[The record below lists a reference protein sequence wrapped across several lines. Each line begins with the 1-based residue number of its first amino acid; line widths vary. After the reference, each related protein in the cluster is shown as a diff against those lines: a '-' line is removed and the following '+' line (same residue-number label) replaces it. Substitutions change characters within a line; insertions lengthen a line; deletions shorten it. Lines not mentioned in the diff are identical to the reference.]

1 MCRWLNILTLL
12 GSGKLRHR
20 AKFLPTFGAHSENIV
35 SNMETYGLIGK
46 KLSHS
51 FSKKFFTEKFAREH
65 IDAVYELYELDSAD
79 ELRLLV
85 KNTPN
90 LKGLNVT
97 IPYKLDVLPLL
108 DYLAPS
114 AAKVGAVNVI
124 KIHVDGSLGGYNSDY
139 DGFKYS
145 LQRFIPEGHIF
156 DALILGTGG
165 ASKAVQAVLD
175 DLGMAYIFVS
185 RTPMGNNCISYDE
198 LPMLGLDA
206 HRLIVNT
213 TPLGMYPNVHEFPP
227 LPYEQL
233 TASHYLHDLVY
244 NPEETEFMK
253 RGKRYGA
260 QVKNGLE
267 MLYRQAEKA
276 WEIWQA

>member
-1 MCRWLNILTLL
+1 VAASYSINEI
-12 GSGKLRHR
+12 
-20 AKFLPTFGAHSENIV
+20 FLVTFGIIAVNRLLK
-35 SNMETYGLIGK
+35 MQGYGLIGR

-51 FSKKFFTEKFAREH
+51 FSKKFFTEKFEREQ
-65 IDAVYELYELDSAD
+65 INAVYELYELSAAD
-79 ELRLLV
+79 DLRALI
-85 KNTPN
+85 KNNPHI
-90 LKGLNVT
+90 KGLNVT
-97 IPYKLDVLPLL
+97 IPYKLDVMPLL
-108 DYLAPS
+108 DYIDPK
-114 AAKVGAVNVI
+114 AAQIGAVNVI
-124 KIHVDGSLGGYNSDY
+124 KIHTEGILGGYNSDY
-139 DGFKYS
+139 EGFRYS

-165 ASKAVQAVLD
+165 ASKAVQAVLED
-175 DLGMAYIFVS
+175 MGMEYTFVS
-185 RTPMGNNCISYDE
+185 RTPAGDNCISYDE
-198 LPMLGLDA
+198 LPLLGLDA
-206 HRLIVNT
+206 YRLIVNT

-253 RGKRYGA
+253 RAKQQGA

-276 WEIWQA
+276 WDIWQE